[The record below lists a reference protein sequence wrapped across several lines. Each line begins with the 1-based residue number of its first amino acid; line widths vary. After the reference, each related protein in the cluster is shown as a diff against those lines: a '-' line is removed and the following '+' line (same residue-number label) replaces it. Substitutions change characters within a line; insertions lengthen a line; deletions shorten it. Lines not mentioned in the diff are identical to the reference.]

1 VQKAPYLNK
10 SFRKC
15 HSDINTLYDLI
26 LTSLASNDTE
36 VWPMHKEE
44 LIQLHTLLVRVKNYF
59 EEHTFCS
66 GEFERYNSLH
76 IGPMHIH
83 RSKAEHKHAI
93 FVLGNE
99 LASVM
104 DSEELSGTGRISAR
118 MQELAARTEMIRLR

>member
-1 VQKAPYLNK
+1 
-10 SFRKC
+10 
-15 HSDINTLYDLI
+15 
-26 LTSLASNDTE
+26 
-36 VWPMHKEE
+36 MHKEE

-59 EEHTFCS
+59 EEHSCCN
-66 GEFERYNSLH
+66 GEFERYASLH

-99 LASVM
+99 LASVI
-104 DSEELSGTGRISAR
+104 DPRSSLVSRILGP

>member
-1 VQKAPYLNK
+1 
-10 SFRKC
+10 
-15 HSDINTLYDLI
+15 
-26 LTSLASNDTE
+26 
-36 VWPMHKEE
+36 MHKEE

-59 EEHTFCS
+59 EDHTFCN

-118 MQELAARTEMIRLR
+118 MQELAARTENDKTPIVRPVASPSNKRLLRLDNTHKLPLRA

>member
-1 VQKAPYLNK
+1 
-10 SFRKC
+10 
-15 HSDINTLYDLI
+15 
-26 LTSLASNDTE
+26 
-36 VWPMHKEE
+36 MHKEE
-44 LIQLHTLLVRVKNYF
+44 LIQLHTLLVRCKNYF
-59 EEHTFCS
+59 EEHTCCN
-66 GEFERYNSLH
+66 GEFERYASLH

-104 DSEELSGTGRISAR
+104 DSEEFSGTGRISAR